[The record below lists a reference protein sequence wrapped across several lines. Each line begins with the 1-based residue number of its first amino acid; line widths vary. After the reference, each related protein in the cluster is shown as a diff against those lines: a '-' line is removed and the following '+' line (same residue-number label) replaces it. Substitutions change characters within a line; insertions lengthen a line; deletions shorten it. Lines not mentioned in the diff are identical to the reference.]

1 MFVTKVS
8 ILIEILSCT
17 FQRNKFVKKPLGGN
31 PRSNSGALVIQESE
45 FRNNLSHL
53 LDTEAERNRILARN
67 GYSSDW
73 RSDVA
78 TPNSKRTLS
87 AQGQRKDGGEE
98 SNSYRGIQ

>member
-1 MFVTKVS
+1 M
-8 ILIEILSCT
+8 
-17 FQRNKFVKKPLGGN
+17 
-31 PRSNSGALVIQESE
+31 IQESE
-45 FRNNLSHL
+45 FRSNLSHL

-73 RSDVA
+73 RSDAA

-98 SNSYRGIQ
+98 QRIYFLYDTTTC